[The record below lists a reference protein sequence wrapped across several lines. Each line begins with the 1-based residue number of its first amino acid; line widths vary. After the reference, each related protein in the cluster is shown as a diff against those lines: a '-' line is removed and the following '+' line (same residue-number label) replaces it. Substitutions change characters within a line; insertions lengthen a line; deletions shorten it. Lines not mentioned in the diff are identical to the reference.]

1 MNETAGIGA
10 FLAAVA
16 GLGIIIL
23 VIVAGLWIL
32 KSIGLSQMA
41 KNRGIENEWLAWL
54 PVADLYIMG
63 KIVEEMNL
71 IGIQINNLGLWF
83 PVISLLGGLLSS
95 IPILGIILFIG
106 ILIFQIAFIYK
117 LFSLYT
123 DQATIYTVLCV
134 FFAFLWPI
142 FIFSLRNN
150 AILDQDFK
158 SPVRDTA
165 PPAAQSLTE
174 DIEPIVISSDPVE
187 KQEEIAVTVDE
198 SFEEIAAEQ
207 EEQASKEVA
216 DLDAEDKEKQS

>member
-16 GLGIIIL
+16 GLGMIML

-63 KIVEEMNL
+63 KIVEEMNVL
-71 IGIQINNLGLWF
+71 GIQINNLGLWF

-134 FFAFLWPI
+134 FFAFLLPI

-150 AILDQDFK
+150 SVLSEESESMDRENGAQDDSALQEDISTGVFGAEL
-158 SPVRDTA
+158 VETDENVVDDHEET
-165 PPAAQSLTE
+165 QNEMNEELTE
-174 DIEPIVISSDPVE
+174 TIKPI
-187 KQEEIAVTVDE
+187 TN
-198 SFEEIAAEQ
+198 
-207 EEQASKEVA
+207 
-216 DLDAEDKEKQS
+216 